1 MAVDSIAEKLN
12 AECLK
17 SETGGG
23 WYGSS
28 VLFGRLLPLICG
40 SGRNERRGQPHGQL
54 GAVAEFERSLL
65 LELQRE
71 GIAIAKAEGKYR
83 GGRQKLTSEKAAEL
97 RRCAASL
104 GRGKTTARSP
114 KSLESR
120 GRVCAEHAPKAQ
132 S

>member
-1 MAVDSIAEKLN
+1 MAVDSIAVTLN
-12 AECLK
+12 AEGLK
-17 SETGGG
+17 SKTGGR

-54 GAVAEFERSLL
+54 GAAAEFERSLL
-65 LELQRE
+65 LVQRE